1 MRNMFVRAGSFA
13 AMALAFALAL
23 HASVYA
29 AAPADN
35 AAWTGIRSAMFG
47 AREIL
52 DGAGKLVLEAPYRA
66 DDAST
71 VPISVRMPADFA
83 KGVKSLTLV
92 IDQNPSP
99 VVATFSYGEA
109 AGAGERVLATRV
121 RIDQY
126 SNVRAIAETTDGR
139 LYMAY
144 RFVKASGGCSAPAS
158 KDAEEAAKTMGKM
171 RIKTA
176 FKDPNGAPIQE
187 AEVMVKHPNNSG
199 LQMDQVTGLYTP
211 VHFVNK
217 IEVQHR
223 SEARLHNDRRHLH
236 ERKPKLPLQLSR
248 QPVGRDERPRRR
260 LEWQGLHRK
269 LHAEPVLIRDDR
281 NTA

>member
-1 MRNMFVRAGSFA
+1 MRNIFVRAGSFA

-52 DGAGKLVLEAPYRA
+52 DGAGKVVLEAPYRA

-109 AGAGERVLATRV
+109 AGTGERVLATRV

-126 SNVRAIAETTDGR
+126 SNVRAIAETTDGK

-187 AEVMVKHPNNSG
+187 AEVMVKHPNSSG

-211 VHFVNK
+211 AHFVNK
-217 IEVQHR
+217 IEVSTGQKLVFTMTGGISI
-223 SEARLHNDRRHLH
+223 SENPNFRF
-236 ERKPKLPLQLSR
+236 SY
-248 QPVGRDERPRRR
+248 
-260 LEWQGLHRK
+260 QGNPSDVMSV
-269 LHAEPVLIRDDR
+269 HAEDSNGKVFTGNSTPSQS
-281 NTA
+281 

>member
-1 MRNMFVRAGSFA
+1 MRNLFVRAASFA

-23 HASVYA
+23 HVSVYA

-52 DGAGKLVLEAPYRA
+52 DGGGKVVLEAPYRA

-99 VVATFSYGEA
+99 VIATFSYGEA

-126 SNVRAIAETTDGR
+126 SNVRAIAETTDGK

-176 FKDPNGAPIQE
+176 FKDPNGAPSQE

-199 LQMDQVTGLYTP
+199 LQMDQMTGLYTP
-211 VHFVNK
+211 AHFVNK
-217 IEVQHR
+217 IEVSTGQKLVFTMTGGISI
-223 SEARLHNDRRHLH
+223 SENPNFRF
-236 ERKPKLPLQLSR
+236 SY
-248 QPVGRDERPRRR
+248 
-260 LEWQGLHRK
+260 QGNPSDVMSV
-269 LHAEPVLIRDDR
+269 HAEDSNGKVFTGNSTPSQS
-281 NTA
+281 